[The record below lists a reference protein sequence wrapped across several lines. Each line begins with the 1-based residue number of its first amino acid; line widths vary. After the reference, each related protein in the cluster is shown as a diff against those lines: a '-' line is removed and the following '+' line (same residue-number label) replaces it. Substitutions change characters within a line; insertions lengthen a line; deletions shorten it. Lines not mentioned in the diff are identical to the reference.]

1 MAELKLKAPV
11 GLSPRTSEGAPVKNQ
26 SADVIL
32 VRAMLESNKIGPLG
46 VSGKMDAG
54 LLKAIGRF
62 QKKIGIKNPDQV
74 IDPGERTFKAL
85 VPAHKKVLKDLA
97 KEPLLEV
104 KYRGKVI
111 RCTKKEYDDVVKD
124 IFKQLSGYTKS
135 LLSNQKFT
143 LKTYQEYLDTAM
155 LKDGVLNAVA
165 QVIIIKAGSV
175 KMPDNRLA
183 TQSISAA
190 GKLERAI
197 ISKDLKLLN
206 TALPEA
212 EKAINA
218 FNNDLMRFLKEFTG
232 SAQTTVTVLGV
243 SSAACFAVVGVLA
256 TPVLI
261 GAGMSATGAA
271 ITGGAGV
278 SILQTASQEIGK
290 HASGQKVTVWDS
302 VKSVAIDGTIGAMT
316 AGIGKKL
323 PLGWIDKLAK
333 GIAPRLASKV
343 PFMATKQLE
352 KYISNY
358 IAGSGQAV
366 VTSALSEAVKTIGT
380 MMKSG
385 KAPTEKDFDKIIQ
398 NIVYAALLGGM
409 VKNLGSFQK
418 KWAYKNKELL
428 TGKLVPSRWDKIV
441 KNNDIPNT
449 LKAKLWAEV
458 ANKVSDTAIKAGYDE
473 VLKTTNGDEATTKML
488 DAASKALQRDKKL
501 EKLIDAEIQKALKK
515 NKLEPA

>member
-1 MAELKLKAPV
+1 
-11 GLSPRTSEGAPVKNQ
+11 
-26 SADVIL
+26 
-32 VRAMLESNKIGPLG
+32 
-46 VSGKMDAG
+46 
-54 LLKAIGRF
+54 
-62 QKKIGIKNPDQV
+62 
-74 IDPGERTFKAL
+74 
-85 VPAHKKVLKDLA
+85 
-97 KEPLLEV
+97 
-104 KYRGKVI
+104 
-111 RCTKKEYDDVVKD
+111 
-124 IFKQLSGYTKS
+124 
-135 LLSNQKFT
+135 
-143 LKTYQEYLDTAM
+143 
-155 LKDGVLNAVA
+155 
-165 QVIIIKAGSV
+165 
-175 KMPDNRLA
+175 
-183 TQSISAA
+183 
-190 GKLERAI
+190 
-197 ISKDLKLLN
+197 
-206 TALPEA
+206 
-212 EKAINA
+212 
-218 FNNDLMRFLKEFTG
+218 
-232 SAQTTVTVLGV
+232 
-243 SSAACFAVVGVLA
+243 
-256 TPVLI
+256 
-261 GAGMSATGAA
+261 
-271 ITGGAGV
+271 
-278 SILQTASQEIGK
+278 
-290 HASGQKVTVWDS
+290 
-302 VKSVAIDGTIGAMT
+302 MT

-385 KAPTEKDFDKIIQ
+385 KAPTEKDFDKIVQ